1 MSADDVIAAW
11 DQADPTAIHPLRGIS
26 EDAYWDSGKAQ
37 ADMLATVLPAGA
49 KVIDYGCGDGRVAI
63 PLRAL
68 GYDVTAVDSSQAML
82 DRLLERDPDMPVL
95 LCRGED
101 LADLYGKKADAIVS
115 LAVLIHHSYADCLDL
130 ITDFRAT
137 VNGRNGILVLDWPT
151 SDTPSEAHDWIG
163 VTTWS
168 PDQQADACA
177 RIGLKPVIGDPW
189 VPWGVYKAAKA
200 S

>member
-11 DQADPTAIHPLRGIS
+11 DQADPAAIHPLRAVS

-82 DRLLERDPDMPVL
+82 DRLTARDPDMPTL
-95 LCRGED
+95 LARGSD
-101 LADLYGKKADAIVS
+101 LAEVYGKKADAIVS
-115 LAVLIHHSYADCLDL
+115 LAVLIHYSYTDALDL
-130 ITDFRAT
+130 IAQMRAT
-137 VNGRNGILVLDWPT
+137 VDGRNGLLVLDWPV

-168 PDQQADACA
+168 PEAQVEACQ
-177 RIGLKPVIGDPW
+177 RIGLKPVDSDL
-189 VPWGVYKAAKA
+189 PWGIYKAAKA
-200 S
+200 G

>member
-11 DQADPTAIHPLRGIS
+11 DKADPTAIHPLRTVS

-63 PLRAL
+63 PLRAA

-82 DRLLERDPDMPVL
+82 DRLVDRDPDMPVL
-95 LCRGED
+95 LSRGTD
-101 LADLYGKKADAIVS
+101 LAELYGRKADAIVS
-115 LAVLIHHSYADCLDL
+115 LAVLIHYSYADALDL
-130 ITDFRAT
+130 IAQMRAT
-137 VNGRNGILVLDWPT
+137 VNGRNGLLVLDWPV
-151 SDTPSEAHDWIG
+151 SDQPSEAHDWIG

-168 PDQQADACA
+168 AKQQADACR
-177 RIGLKPVIGDPW
+177 RIGLKPVDSDL
-189 VPWGVYKAAKA
+189 PWGVYKAVKA
-200 S
+200 G

>member
-11 DQADPTAIHPLRGIS
+11 DQADPAAIHPLRAVS

-82 DRLLERDPDMPVL
+82 DRLTARDPDMPAL
-95 LCRGED
+95 LSRGTD
-101 LADLYGKKADAIVS
+101 LAEEYGRKADAIVS
-115 LAVLIHHSYADCLDL
+115 LAVLIHYSYADALDL
-130 ITDFRAT
+130 IAQMRAT
-137 VNGRNGILVLDWPT
+137 VNGRNGLLVLDWPV
-151 SDTPSEAHDWIG
+151 SETPSEAHDWIG

-168 PDQQADACA
+168 PQAQADACA
-177 RIGLKPVIGDPW
+177 RIGLKAVDSDL
-189 VPWGVYKAAKA
+189 PWGVYKAAKA
-200 S
+200 G

>member
-11 DQADPTAIHPLRGIS
+11 DQADPAAIHPLRAVS

-68 GYDVTAVDSSQAML
+68 GFDVTAVDSSQAML
-82 DRLLERDPDMPVL
+82 DRLAARDPDMPVL
-95 LCRGED
+95 LSRGTD
-101 LADLYGKKADAIVS
+101 LAEEYGKKADAIIS
-115 LAVLIHHSYADCLDL
+115 LAVLIHYSYADTLDL
-130 ITDFRAT
+130 ITQMRAT
-137 VNGRNGILVLDWPT
+137 VNGRNGLLVLDWPT
-151 SDTPSEAHDWIG
+151 SDQPSEAHDWIG

-168 PDQQADACA
+168 PQEQAEACA
-177 RIGLKPVIGDPW
+177 RIGLKAVDNDL
-189 VPWGVYKAAKA
+189 PWGVYKAAKA
-200 S
+200 G